1 MKLII
6 TGKID
11 KQQQK
16 QESLFFCGHMQNSVD
31 INKRN

>member
-6 TGKID
+6 TGEID

-16 QESLFFCGHMQNSVD
+16 QESLFFCDQMQNSVD
-31 INKRN
+31 IDTKK